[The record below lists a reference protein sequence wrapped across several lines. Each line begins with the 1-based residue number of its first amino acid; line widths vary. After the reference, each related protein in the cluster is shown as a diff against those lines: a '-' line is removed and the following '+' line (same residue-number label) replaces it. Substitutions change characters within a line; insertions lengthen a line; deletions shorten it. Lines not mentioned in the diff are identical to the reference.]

1 MNNKKYLAIAF
12 LVIGALALGACGGA
26 DTTAAD
32 NAAAEEAAPAEDAA
46 AEEAAPAEEAAA
58 ELTYDENGIPV
69 YGCLGSAETA
79 LVDLD
84 CREVTVAVEDAY
96 LPFNYIYEG
105 KAGGWDY
112 VVIPQICELLHC
124 TPVFQECSWDILIQ
138 SVADG
143 LYDMAGDGVTITPE
157 RDEIVDFS
165 DSYISIDQRLLVRM
179 GEDRFASIEEF
190 VANPDLILG
199 TQVATTNY
207 ETAATYLPEDRI
219 SAFEQFPFAVQ
230 SLLSNDVDAVL
241 IDEQVGLGYVSQNPD
256 DIELVGP
263 SISSDLLGFV
273 FSNDSDLVEP
283 FNTALAELKSNGF
296 LEQVNTQFFG
306 LSFTLTY
313 DDIE

>member
-1 MNNKKYLAIAF
+1 
-12 LVIGALALGACGGA
+12 
-26 DTTAAD
+26 
-32 NAAAEEAAPAEDAA
+32 
-46 AEEAAPAEEAAA
+46 
-58 ELTYDENGIPV
+58 
-69 YGCLGSAETA
+69 
-79 LVDLD
+79 
-84 CREVTVAVEDAY
+84 
-96 LPFNYIYEG
+96 
-105 KAGGWDY
+105 
-112 VVIPQICELLHC
+112 
-124 TPVFQECSWDILIQ
+124 
-138 SVADG
+138 
-143 LYDMAGDGVTITPE
+143 MAGDGVTITPE

-179 GEDRFASIEEF
+179 GEDRFTSIEEF

>member
-32 NAAAEEAAPAEDAA
+32 NAAAEDAAPAEDAA
-46 AEEAAPAEEAAA
+46 AEEAVPAEAEDAAT

-124 TPVFQECSWDILIQ
+124 TPVFQECS
-138 SVADG
+138 
-143 LYDMAGDGVTITPE
+143 
-157 RDEIVDFS
+157 
-165 DSYISIDQRLLVRM
+165 
-179 GEDRFASIEEF
+179 
-190 VANPDLILG
+190 
-199 TQVATTNY
+199 
-207 ETAATYLPEDRI
+207 
-219 SAFEQFPFAVQ
+219 
-230 SLLSNDVDAVL
+230 
-241 IDEQVGLGYVSQNPD
+241 LGY
-256 DIELVGP
+256 
-263 SISSDLLGFV
+263 SDPV
-273 FSNDSDLVEP
+273 CC
-283 FNTALAELKSNGF
+283 
-296 LEQVNTQFFG
+296 
-306 LSFTLTY
+306 
-313 DDIE
+313 

>member
-1 MNNKKYLAIAF
+1 MNNKKYLVIAF
-12 LVIGALALGACGGA
+12 LVIGALALGACGGGAAATA
-26 DTTAAD
+26 DTAAD
-32 NAAAEEAAPAEDAA
+32 DAAMEEAAPADDMA
-46 AEEAAPAEEAAA
+46 AEEVAA
-58 ELTYDENGIPV
+58 EVTYDENGIPV
-69 YGCLGSAETA
+69 YGCLGSADTA

-84 CREVTVAVEDAY
+84 CREVTIAVEDAY
-96 LPFNYIYEG
+96 LPFNYIYDG

-124 TPVFQECSWDILIQ
+124 TPVFQECSWDIMIQ

-143 LYDMAGDGVTITPE
+143 LYDMAGDGITITAD

-165 DSYISIDQRLLVRM
+165 DSYISIDQRLLVNM
-179 GEDRFASIEEF
+179 GEDRFASIEDF
-190 VANPDLILG
+190 VADPDLILG

-241 IDEQVGLGYVSQNPD
+241 IDEQAGLGYISQNPD
-256 DIELVGP
+256 GLEFVGP

-273 FSNDSDLVEP
+273 FPNGSDLVEP

-296 LEQVNTQFFG
+296 LQDVNTQFFG